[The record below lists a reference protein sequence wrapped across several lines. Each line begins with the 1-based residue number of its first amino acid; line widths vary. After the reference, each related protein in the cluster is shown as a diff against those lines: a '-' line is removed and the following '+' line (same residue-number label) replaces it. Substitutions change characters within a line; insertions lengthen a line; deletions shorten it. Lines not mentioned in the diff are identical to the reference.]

1 MSRYEEN
8 VIKYPL
14 SRKIL
19 KDRTIYA
26 TRLFPTGDGLPVL
39 CDFGE
44 ARFGDQ
50 HNCGMI
56 MPDFH
61 RAPEVILGF
70 PGWDYQV
77 DSWGVGMLAWDF
89 ISARLLITNHRRDGL
104 RDDGAHV
111 AELVALLGHP
121 SREFIRRGTHGH
133 NFWDE
138 NGNWTDLVTIPDRS
152 LEQAA
157 ADIEGEDPEDFLR

>member
-77 DSWGVGMLAWDF
+77 DSWGVGMLVSLPHYAF
-89 ISARLLITNHRRDGL
+89 RLRSADSVDHESQEG
-104 RDDGAHV
+104 
-111 AELVALLGHP
+111 
-121 SREFIRRGTHGH
+121 
-133 NFWDE
+133 
-138 NGNWTDLVTIPDRS
+138 RS
-152 LEQAA
+152 L
-157 ADIEGEDPEDFLR
+157 G